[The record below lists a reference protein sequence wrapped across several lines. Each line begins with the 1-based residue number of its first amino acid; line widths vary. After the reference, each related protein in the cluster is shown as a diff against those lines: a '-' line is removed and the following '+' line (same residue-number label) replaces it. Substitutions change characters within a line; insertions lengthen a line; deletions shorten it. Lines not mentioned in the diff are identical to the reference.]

1 MRKNEESLIGPCYN
15 VSWITGW
22 VLGLATKTESCKEN
36 AGGKWGRGEKPVM
49 LRMPLGTT
57 GGGLAG
63 NSLKSEKFQEEV
75 VRTDMDSTVIVEA
88 EGEVQERL
96 RLHLES

>member
-1 MRKNEESLIGPCYN
+1 
-15 VSWITGW
+15 
-22 VLGLATKTESCKEN
+22 
-36 AGGKWGRGEKPVM
+36 M

-75 VRTDMDSTVIVEA
+75 VRTNMDSSVIVEV

-96 RLHLES
+96 RLHMES

>member
-1 MRKNEESLIGPCYN
+1 
-15 VSWITGW
+15 
-22 VLGLATKTESCKEN
+22 
-36 AGGKWGRGEKPVM
+36 M

-75 VRTDMDSTVIVEA
+75 VRTDMDSAVIVEA
-88 EGEVQERL
+88 EERG
-96 RLHLES
+96 

>member
-1 MRKNEESLIGPCYN
+1 
-15 VSWITGW
+15 
-22 VLGLATKTESCKEN
+22 
-36 AGGKWGRGEKPVM
+36 M

-75 VRTDMDSTVIVEA
+75 VRTNIDSSVIVEV

-96 RLHLES
+96 RLHMES